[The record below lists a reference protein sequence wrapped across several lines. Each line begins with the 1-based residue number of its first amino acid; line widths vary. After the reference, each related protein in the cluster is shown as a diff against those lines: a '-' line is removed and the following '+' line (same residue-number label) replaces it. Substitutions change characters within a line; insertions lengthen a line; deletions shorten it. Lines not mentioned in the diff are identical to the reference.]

1 MCINEFSI
9 FFFSIFFNPINLS
22 TIAFASLLQ
31 VNFLDLTVY
40 SICAASEDGASNN
53 QQNFLPVSFRYQNS
67 MSADRQRIPC
77 ICQGFY
83 EAFDKGRRIWNV
95 TNQFPFLLNPFFRM
109 IKMIKNGYRRTKSVK
124 WWSRFS
130 EAIVKATSPI
140 QLLLRIQNV
149 DTQHLLKFSSLWR
162 MLNWHLKVTGKFK
175 QAQPVAAAYL
185 FILQYK
191 SVRLE
196 DIASGFSGWNP
207 SSPKQIS
214 SQQLRRKIF
223 TLRIQVAFL
232 ELLRPLSPCASS
244 SLHWFHDV

>member
-1 MCINEFSI
+1 
-9 FFFSIFFNPINLS
+9 
-22 TIAFASLLQ
+22 
-31 VNFLDLTVY
+31 
-40 SICAASEDGASNN
+40 
-53 QQNFLPVSFRYQNS
+53 
-67 MSADRQRIPC
+67 MSAERQRIPC
-77 ICQGFY
+77 ICQGF
-83 EAFDKGRRIWNV
+83 FDKGRRMWNV
-95 TNQFPFLLNPFFRM
+95 TNQSPFLLNPFFRM
-109 IKMIKNGYRRTKSVK
+109 IKMIKKGYRRTKSVK

-149 DTQHLLKFSSLWR
+149 VTQHLLKFSSLWR

-191 SVRLE
+191 RVRLE

-232 ELLRPLSPCASS
+232 ELLRPLSPSCASS